1 MSALGI
7 PEATGVHVVEMD
19 PALATTIGLHHTVA
33 TAVADLVDNALD
45 ATAATVRIR
54 ILLDGS
60 APVGLQVI
68 DDGRGMDATALDR
81 AMRYSGTREYRSSD
95 LGHFGVGLKAASL
108 SQADTVLVCSR
119 AYGATPVGRRL
130 QRAGDRQAPLVGRI
144 QSAAAE
150 ERLDAAGV
158 GTSPGTGTVV
168 EWRDVRSFPSTS
180 DPEEKRRW
188 LEGTVREVRT
198 HLGLVLHRILAT
210 GVPVVTV
217 DTWDI
222 VGGRAG
228 PARAVTAIDP
238 FGYQRSGDWD
248 FPEELSLVLPDGSEP
263 VIAVAHI
270 WPPGSQDQG
279 FKIGGRPGEAS
290 QGFFVYRNDRL
301 MQVGGWSGLW
311 GPRPDWALARV
322 ALDLTAGAPKHVTIN
337 PEKSGITFSS
347 DLRRA
352 LEGATC
358 RISRL
363 DLAGYLARA
372 AGEDR
377 RSRSR
382 TRHPVRLVEPRSGM
396 PASVLDAYRD
406 TVEFDPSFPG
416 VDIRWRTLPA
426 DQVFDVDVDGRVLT
440 LNLRHRQVLVGHRSL
455 DPDDA
460 PVLKVLFH
468 LLLGGHFAGFY
479 LGDRDKREIA
489 AWQALLLAAVDA
501 QSEETP

>member
-1 MSALGI
+1 MSPLGI

-68 DDGRGMDATALDR
+68 DDGDGMDARALDR
-81 AMRYSGTREYRSSD
+81 AMKYSGTREYRSSD

-108 SQADTVLVCSR
+108 SQADTVLICSR
-119 AYGATPVGRRL
+119 AYGSSPVGRRL
-130 QRAGDRQAPLVGRI
+130 QRAGDRLAPLVGRI
-144 QSAAAE
+144 QPAAAE

-158 GTSPGTGTVV
+158 GTTPGTGTVV

-180 DPEEKRRW
+180 DPEEQQRW
-188 LEGTVREVRT
+188 LESVIREVRA
-198 HLGLVLHRILAT
+198 HLGLVLHRILDT

-217 DTWDI
+217 DTWDL
-222 VGGRAG
+222 VSGRAG

-238 FGYQRSGDWD
+238 FGYQRSGDRT
-248 FPEELSLVLPDGSEP
+248 FPEELVLVLPDGSEP
-263 VIAVAHI
+263 VTAVAHI
-270 WPPGSQDQG
+270 WPSGSQDPG
-279 FKIGGRPGEAS
+279 FKIGGRPGEGS
-290 QGFFVYRNDRL
+290 QGFFVYRNNRL
-301 MQVGGWSGLW
+301 LQVGGWSGLW

-322 ALDLTAGAPKHVTIN
+322 ALDLTADAPAHVTIN

-382 TRHPVRLVEPRSGM
+382 TRHPVQVVEPRSGL

-406 TVEFDPSFPG
+406 TVEFNPSFSG
-416 VDIRWRTLPA
+416 IDIRWRTLPP
-426 DQVFDVDVDGRVLT
+426 DQVFDVGIDARVLT
-440 LNLRHRQVLVGHRSL
+440 LNLRHRHVLVGHRSL
-455 DPDDA
+455 DPEDA
-460 PVLKVLFH
+460 PVLKVLVH
-468 LLLGGHFAGFY
+468 LLLGRYLEGSY

-489 AWQALLLAAVDA
+489 AWQTLLLAAVEA
-501 QSEETP
+501 QSGEAL